1 MNTKTVGPAF
11 YKSLAAIALP
21 VALQNLISF
30 SVNLM
35 DTIMLGSLGEVALS
49 ASSLANQVFFIYTV
63 AVFGIASGATVL
75 CSQYWGKKDVEAIRR
90 VTALSLRLA
99 AAVGVG
105 TTVVL
110 LLFPRQ
116 VMQIFTG
123 EADVIA
129 AGVDY
134 LRIVCFSYLFYG
146 VTATFLMVLRSTET
160 VRISVV
166 IYAVSFVVNVGGNY
180 AFIFGRF
187 GAPRMGVAGAAVGT
201 VLARVAEFI
210 LVLGYMAFWEKKL
223 RFKPQMIALPSQGL
237 GRDLWHYGLP
247 VMLNELLWSLAISM
261 HSVVLGHMGSD
272 AVAANSIC
280 YIMYEMVTSVILG
293 VANGSAVLV
302 GKIIGEGDWA
312 YARAC
317 VSRLVRVY
325 AVLGVVCAVLVFVV
339 GLPMLALYDIQPGTV
354 ALAKQLLGVYAFAMF
369 FQAFTCPLI
378 SGVLRGGGDTRF
390 AMAVDAGCIWAM
402 VPLGAAAAFLLGA
415 PAAVVL
421 FVLKFDMPVKAVLCL
436 RRLAGGQWMRSVTR

>member
-1 MNTKTVGPAF
+1 MNTQTVGGAF

-63 AVFGIASGATVL
+63 AVFGIASGAIVL
-75 CSQYWGKKDVEAIRR
+75 CSQYWGKQDVGAICR
-90 VTALSLRLA
+90 VTALALRLA
-99 AAVGVG
+99 AAAGLFTMVF
-105 TTVVL
+105 L
-110 LLFPRQ
+110 LAFPRQ
-116 VMQIFTG
+116 IMQVFTN
-123 EADVIA
+123 EPDVIQ

-146 VTATFLMVLRSTET
+146 VTSTFLMVLRSTET
-160 VRISVV
+160 VNIAVV

-180 AFIFGRF
+180 AFIFGKF

-201 VLARVAEFI
+201 VLARVAEFL
-210 LVLGYMAFWEKKL
+210 LVLGYMAFFEKKL
-223 RFKPQMIALPSQGL
+223 RFRPRMVALASGGL
-237 GRDLWHYGLP
+237 GRDLFRYGMP
-247 VMLNELLWSLAISM
+247 VMMNELLWSLAISM

-272 AVAANSIC
+272 VVAANSIC
-280 YIMYEMVTSVILG
+280 YIMYQMVTSIIFG

-302 GKIIGEGDWA
+302 GKIIGAGDWA

-325 AVLGVVCAVLVFVV
+325 AVLGVVCAILVFAI
-339 GLPMLALYDIQPGTV
+339 GLPMLALYDIQPTTV
-354 ALAKQLLGVYAFAMF
+354 ALAQKLMGVYAFAMF

-390 AMAVDAGCIWAM
+390 AMAVDVGCIWAM
-402 VPLGAAAAFLLGA
+402 VPLGAAAFWLGA
-415 PAAVVL
+415 PAVIVL
-421 FVLKFDMPVKAVLCL
+421 FVLKFDMPIKAALCL
-436 RRLAGGQWMRSVTR
+436 RRLAGGQWIRSVTR

>member
-1 MNTKTVGPAF
+1 
-11 YKSLAAIALP
+11 
-21 VALQNLISF
+21 
-30 SVNLM
+30 
-35 DTIMLGSLGEVALS
+35 
-49 ASSLANQVFFIYTV
+49 
-63 AVFGIASGATVL
+63 
-75 CSQYWGKKDVEAIRR
+75 
-90 VTALSLRLA
+90 
-99 AAVGVG
+99 
-105 TTVVL
+105 
-110 LLFPRQ
+110 
-116 VMQIFTG
+116 
-123 EADVIA
+123 
-129 AGVDY
+129 
-134 LRIVCFSYLFYG
+134 
-146 VTATFLMVLRSTET
+146 
-160 VRISVV
+160 
-166 IYAVSFVVNVGGNY
+166 
-180 AFIFGRF
+180 
-187 GAPRMGVAGAAVGT
+187 
-201 VLARVAEFI
+201 
-210 LVLGYMAFWEKKL
+210 
-223 RFKPQMIALPSQGL
+223 
-237 GRDLWHYGLP
+237 
-247 VMLNELLWSLAISM
+247 
-261 HSVVLGHMGSD
+261 MGSD